1 MRNFYFLALM
11 ILFATAATAQSEPAN
26 YAAAAAKF
34 RQFYNAD
41 EPDSIFVL
49 FDPGMKAALP
59 QDKWEA
65 TTKQIKSQLG
75 NLLQTDFFKYNQPIA
90 QYRATFQNGAFML
103 NIGLNDKNQFIGI
116 TLTPPQT
123 TPPATVAADPSVTES
138 AITLKTLSG
147 TIYGTL
153 TLPKDAAGKIPVVLI
168 IAGSGPTDR
177 DGNSNQGLNTNT
189 YKLLANSLGKAGI
202 ASVRYD
208 KRMVGQSAGTQKE
221 SDLRFDD
228 YIDDAVGFVEM
239 LTDDVRF
246 SKVIVAGHS
255 EGSLIGMVACQD
267 QPVKGFISLAGAGLP
282 AEKILD
288 EQMKSQPQYIQDS
301 YHRVM
306 DSLKRGKVQN
316 NVDPQ
321 LYSLL
326 RPGIQ
331 NYIMSWCRRAPQLE
345 IKKVKCPVL
354 IIQGTTDLQVKVDNA
369 TKLKD
374 AKSSATLDIIRGMN
388 HILKDAPADK
398 DQNLATYK
406 DPNLPL
412 DTQMVTDIIDF
423 VKK

>member
-1 MRNFYFLALM
+1 MRNFYFLALL
-11 ILFATAATAQSEPAN
+11 LFFVSAVAAQSEPAN

-34 RQFYNAD
+34 KQFYNAGQ
-41 EPDSIFVL
+41 PDSIFIL
-49 FDPGMKAALP
+49 FDSNMKAALP
-59 QDKWEA
+59 QDEWEA
-65 TTKQIKSQLG
+65 TTQQLKTQLG
-75 NLLQTDFFKYNQPIA
+75 SLITTDFFKYNQPIA

-103 NIGLNDKNQFIGI
+103 NIGLNDRNQFIGL

-123 TPPATVAADPSVTES
+123 TAPATVALDPSLIES

-147 TIYGTL
+147 NIYGTL
-153 TLPKDAAGKIPVVLI
+153 AMPKDVSGKIPVVLI

-189 YKLLANSLGKAGI
+189 YKLLANALGKAGI

-208 KRMVGQSAGTQKE
+208 KRMVGQSAGTEKE

-239 LTDDVRF
+239 LTSDDRF
-246 SKVIVAGHS
+246 SKVVVAGHS
-255 EGSLIGMVACQD
+255 EGSLIGMIACQD

-306 DSLKRGKVQN
+306 DSLKRGKLQN

-326 RPGIQ
+326 RPSIQ
-331 NYIMSWCRRAPQLE
+331 SYIMSWCRRIPQVEL
-345 IKKVKCPVL
+345 KKLKIPVL
-354 IIQGTTDLQVKVDNA
+354 IIQGTTDLQVSVDNA
-369 TKLKD
+369 VKLKD

-398 DQNLATYK
+398 EQNLATYK

-412 DTQMVTDIIDF
+412 DTQIVTDIIDF